1 MNLSEREE
9 LRLALLRDA
18 SIGHYMWLD
27 RWQVSYP
34 QVIAAEFSA
43 AESLASQNQRL
54 QAAIEPEQDFPLF
67 IVAHGAACAVACALI
82 FRADVLLH
90 KRIKGLI
97 LVAPVYEQWQH
108 DGDNV
113 LKRARASFPCV
124 VVVGEND
131 AACSLI
137 QAEEIAMQLGG
148 KALQTPHQGHLDS
161 ELHGWQWGMK
171 LLQEM
176 ILA

>member
-9 LRLALLRDA
+9 LRLVLLRDA
-18 SIGHYMWLD
+18 SVGHFMWLD

-34 QVIAAEFSA
+34 QVIAAECSA
-43 AESLASQNQRL
+43 HEALNLQNQRL

-67 IVAHGAACAVACALI
+67 IVAHGAACAAAFSLV
-82 FRADVLLH
+82 FHADVLLH

-108 DGDNV
+108 DGDNL

-131 AACSLI
+131 AACSPH
-137 QAEEIAMQLGG
+137 QAEKIAQSLGG
-148 KALQTPHQGHLDS
+148 KTLQTPHQGHLDS
-161 ELHGWQWGMK
+161 ELNGWQWGMK

>member
-9 LRLALLRDA
+9 LRLVLLRDA

-34 QVIAAEFSA
+34 QVIAAECSA
-43 AESLASQNQRL
+43 REALNLQNQCL

-67 IVAHGAACAVACALI
+67 IVAHGAACAAACALL
-82 FRADVLLH
+82 FHADVLLH

-97 LVAPVYEQWQH
+97 LVAPVYEQWQN
-108 DGDNV
+108 DDENM

-131 AACSLI
+131 AACSLV
-137 QAEEIAMQLGG
+137 QAEEIAMQMGG

-161 ELHGWQWGMK
+161 ELNGWQWGMK